1 MSCFIIAEIG
11 INHNGSLEIAKK
23 MIDEAC
29 KAGVD
34 AVKFQKRDINV
45 VYSKKQLDEPRT
57 SPWGK
62 TQRDQ
67 KIGLEF
73 SDDDYREIDEYCKKK
88 NISWFASAWDI
99 NSLNFLKKF
108 NLKYNK
114 IASALIVDKNFLE
127 EVAKQKKYTFIS
139 TGMSS
144 FKDIEEAIKIF
155 KKFQCD
161 FELMHAISAYPF
173 EDGLAGLNL
182 IKVMRER
189 YNCKIGYSGHEKGG
203 VAICFAAVTLGATS
217 IERHFTLDRTMYG
230 SDQAASITPR
240 ALYDLVSGIRKI
252 EQALDIN
259 IVEKKILDIE
269 IDVAKKLRSHLKLN

>member
-62 TQRDQ
+62 
-67 KIGLEF
+67 KSGLEF
-73 SDDDYREIDEYCKKK
+73 SDDNYREIDEYCKKK

-144 FKDIEEAIKIF
+144 FKDIDEAIKIF

-182 IKVMRER
+182 IKVMREK
-189 YNCKIGYSGHEKGG
+189 YNCKVGYSGHEKGG

-240 ALYDLVSGIRKI
+240 ALCDLVSGIRKI

-269 IDVAKKLRSHLKLN
+269 VDVAKKLRSHLKLN

>member
-11 INHNGSLEIAKK
+11 INHNGSIKIAKK

-57 SPWGK
+57 SPWGT

-67 KIGLEF
+67 KSGLEF
-73 SDDDYREIDEYCKKK
+73 SEDDYREIDEYCKKK

-114 IASALIVDKNFLE
+114 IASALIVDKNLLE

-144 FKDIEEAIKIF
+144 CKDIDEAIKIF

-189 YNCKIGYSGHEKGG
+189 YNCKVGYSGHEKGG

-240 ALYDLVSGIRKI
+240 ALCDLVSGIRKI

-269 IDVAKKLRSHLKLN
+269 VDVAKKLRSHLKLN

>member
-1 MSCFIIAEIG
+1 M
-11 INHNGSLEIAKK
+11 
-23 MIDEAC
+23 
-29 KAGVD
+29 
-34 AVKFQKRDINV
+34 
-45 VYSKKQLDEPRT
+45 
-57 SPWGK
+57 
-62 TQRDQ
+62 
-67 KIGLEF
+67 
-73 SDDDYREIDEYCKKK
+73 
-88 NISWFASAWDI
+88 
-99 NSLNFLKKF
+99 
-108 NLKYNK
+108 
-114 IASALIVDKNFLE
+114 DKNFLE

-144 FKDIEEAIKIF
+144 FKDIDEAIKIF

-182 IKVMRER
+182 IKVMREK
-189 YNCKIGYSGHEKGG
+189 YNCKVGYSGHEKGG

-240 ALYDLVSGIRKI
+240 ALCDLVSGIRKI

-269 IDVAKKLRSHLKLN
+269 VDVAKKLRSHLKLN

>member
-1 MSCFIIAEIG
+1 MFF
-11 INHNGSLEIAKK
+11 
-23 MIDEAC
+23 D
-29 KAGVD
+29 
-34 AVKFQKRDINV
+34 F
-45 VYSKKQLDEPRT
+45 
-57 SPWGK
+57 
-62 TQRDQ
+62 
-67 KIGLEF
+67 
-73 SDDDYREIDEYCKKK
+73 
-88 NISWFASAWDI
+88 
-99 NSLNFLKKF
+99 F
-108 NLKYNK
+108 NDVKYNK

-144 FKDIEEAIKIF
+144 FKNIDEAIKIF
-155 KKFQCD
+155 KKFQCE

-189 YNCKIGYSGHEKGG
+189 YNCKVGYSGHEKGG
-203 VAICFAAVTLGATS
+203 FAICFAAVTLGATS

-240 ALYDLVSGIRKI
+240 ALHDLVSGIRKI